1 MRWGEETPTHKMHP
15 CKRSKLCY
23 NPSYEY
29 HLEPT
34 IYYPLST
41 IQKNL
46 HRRFLPMSPFALQ
59 LMNGCL
65 ASDIEQENQNAFQA
79 LQKAGAIEE
88 VNGLWKLG
96 SLYRTGRLF
105 MGKDGR
111 GYVEA
116 AFKEQR
122 DLLVE
127 PDFLGDARHGDT
139 VVVKRI
145 IARRGRA
152 SGKVLMVIDKAHLF
166 TIAYTHR
173 DESGNFMIL
182 DIRTGEPTYA
192 KMEGMDLKAFKLGTV
207 LKVDIDTDNVLEV
220 FGTLDDPKVD
230 EKISLALYERE
241 DAFPEACVAE
251 AIEVESEVTRSE
263 HPDRVDLTDL
273 DFCTIDPVTAK
284 DFDDAI
290 YFDLKNYT
298 LYVAIAD
305 VSHYVPYFTKI
316 DKEAKKRGFTTYF
329 PHKSFPML
337 PRQLSENICSLQPR
351 VDRLAFVSKIEL
363 DRNTLKPLHEEFFE
377 AIIHSKYRFHY
388 DQVDTLIATE
398 GCDAKGTVARVLTW
412 LLPLQKITLRLRDR
426 RLKEGF
432 DFRADETKLTID
444 ADHLLAGTHIETG
457 TPSHSLVEE
466 CMLLANQAAAKRFS
480 GEEEDQLGIFRIH
493 EPPQLSKLEELLVQ
507 LASVG
512 LYVEEYEDSP
522 SLIRAIQKEAKKL
535 GLANQVDAM
544 LIKSLR
550 QASYAAHNVGHFGLG
565 YRYYSHFTSP
575 IRRYSD
581 LILHRMIKAQLQN
594 DEQEMEYLLRNIESL
609 CARVSEL
616 ERKAVK
622 SEWDFRDRKFARW
635 AATKFGEVFEAEV
648 VEIEESGDAK
658 AVLHADVQGVTVHL
672 RADQV
677 MLFDR
682 IKVRIS
688 DVSIPQAFIQ
698 CEFVEK
704 LSREAT
710 ELA

>member
-1 MRWGEETPTHKMHP
+1 
-15 CKRSKLCY
+15 
-23 NPSYEY
+23 
-29 HLEPT
+29 
-34 IYYPLST
+34 
-41 IQKNL
+41 
-46 HRRFLPMSPFALQ
+46 
-59 LMNGCL
+59 MNGCL
-65 ASDIEQENQNAFQA
+65 ASDIEQENQNTFQA

-88 VNGLWKLG
+88 VDGLWRLG
-96 SLYRTGRLF
+96 SLYRAGRLY

-116 AFKEQR
+116 EFKEQR

-127 PDFLGDARHGDT
+127 PDHLGDARHGDT

-241 DAFPEACVAE
+241 DAFPEACVTE
-251 AIEVESEVTRSE
+251 AVEVESEVTRSE

-305 VSHYVPYFTKI
+305 VSHYVPYFTEI

-337 PRQLSENICSLQPR
+337 PRELSENICSLKPR

-363 DRNTLKPLHEEFFE
+363 DPNTLKPLHEEFFE
-377 AIIHSKYRFHY
+377 AIIHSKHRFNY
-388 DQVDTLIATE
+388 DQVDEIIATE
-398 GCDAKGTVARVLTW
+398 GRDTEGTVARLLTW
-412 LLPLQKITLRLRDR
+412 LLPLQKITVRLRNT

-432 DFRADETKLTID
+432 DFRTDETKLTID
-444 ADHLLAGTHIETG
+444 ANHLLVGTQIETG

-466 CMLLANQAAAKRFS
+466 CMLLANQAAAKRFA

-522 SLIRAIQKEAKKL
+522 SLIRAIQKEAEKM
-535 GLANQVDAM
+535 GLAAEVDAM

-581 LILHRMIKAQLQN
+581 LILHRMIKAQLQD

-616 ERKAVK
+616 ERKEVK

-635 AATKFGEVFEAEV
+635 AATRIGEVFGAEV
-648 VEIEESGDAK
+648 VEIGESGDAK

-672 RADQV
+672 KADQV
-677 MLFDR
+677 MLFDH

-688 DVSIPQAFIQ
+688 EVSIPQAFIQ

-704 LSREAT
+704 LSREET
-710 ELA
+710 ELI